1 MQQFRIVEAV
11 RLYQDG
17 YVDIHQAAARARL
30 PVAILLDEM
39 AARKVAILDQPN
51 AFGPGLEALRGAFGA
66 EPEDAKRDTA
76 IASRL

>member
-1 MQQFRIVEAV
+1 MPDTSLWVI
-11 RLYQDG
+11 G
-17 YVDIHQAAARARL
+17 HYVDIHQAAARAHL

-66 EPEDAKRDTA
+66 EPEDERRDTG
-76 IASRL
+76 IANCL